1 MAAAATS
8 RAPAKTAASLWM
20 FVAALSGPCAA
31 QDSGDEFSVTL
42 LVTSEVRGAVFPV
55 NKYATQ
61 CTLSY
66 YEANPH
72 KCYGG
77 AARRKTILEQRDAQN
92 TVTIDAGAYFY
103 GSGLFYPLFLG
114 QASNE
119 FFGSA
124 RYDAWGL
131 NYRDLSQWDGTFFKD
146 YVAAA
151 RAVYPELPPAVH
163 TNLNLT
169 GDPNLTDEEVA
180 PYSLTA
186 LEDGRW
192 LAFLSLADPSY
203 LQSLQPGYADRHMS
217 YSTSVTNALAQLRR
231 LPEGEPDVIVC
242 HMSSPPRPT
251 AAHQAYA
258 GMHVHSLAYAIS
270 CHLILSIPRICGV
283 QRPLRATRTPSCR
296 LRTTSCWI

>member
-1 MAAAATS
+1 MAAAAAS

-20 FVAALSGPCAA
+20 FVAALSGLCAT

-61 CTLSY
+61 CTLAY
-66 YEANPH
+66 YEVNPH

-92 TVTIDAGAYFY
+92 TVTIDAGANFY

-131 NYRDLSQWDGTFFKD
+131 NYRDLAQWDGTFFKD

-169 GDPNLTDEEVA
+169 GDPNLTGEEVA

-186 LEDGRW
+186 LEDGRR

-251 AAHQAYA
+251 AANQAYA
-258 GMHVHSLAYAIS
+258 GMYS
-270 CHLILSIPRICGV
+270 
-283 QRPLRATRTPSCR
+283 
-296 LRTTSCWI
+296 